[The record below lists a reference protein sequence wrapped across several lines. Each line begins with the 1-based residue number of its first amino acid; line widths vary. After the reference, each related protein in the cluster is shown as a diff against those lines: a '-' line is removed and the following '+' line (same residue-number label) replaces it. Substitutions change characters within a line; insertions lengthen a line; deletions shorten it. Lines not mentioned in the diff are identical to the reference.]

1 MYIYLF
7 HKYALK
13 AYAQVPVLGFAD
25 RVVNNV
31 DIMFSY
37 F

>member
-1 MYIYLF
+1 MCTYLS

-31 DIMFSY
+31 NIMSSY